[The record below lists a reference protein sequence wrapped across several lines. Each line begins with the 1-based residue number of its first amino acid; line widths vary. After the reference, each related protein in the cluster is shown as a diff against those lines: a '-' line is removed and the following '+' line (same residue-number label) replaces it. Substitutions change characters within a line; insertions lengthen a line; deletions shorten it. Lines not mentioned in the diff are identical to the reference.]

1 MRSTAAIKIDE
12 AVTVGL
18 TCLQEGLDNKDTVK
32 KNILAAV
39 SRNLFPIQEAST
51 LEELPV
57 TVFEMLHEQLG
68 LGFNIHDGKIT
79 GVSIERRW
87 FDPVLKEKF
96 ERLFAAV
103 DRGIDFSPTWP
114 DATAAMAYALIYA
127 KGGEN

>member
-18 TCLQEGLDNKDTVK
+18 TCLQEGLDSKDTVK
-32 KNILAAV
+32 KNILTAV
-39 SRNLFPIQEAST
+39 SQNSFPIQEART

-79 GVSIERRW
+79 GVSIKHRLSDPALKGNSER
-87 FDPVLKEKF
+87 FFVAE
-96 ERLFAAV
+96 
-103 DRGIDFSPTWP
+103 DREIDFSPTSP
-114 DATAAMAYALIYA
+114 DAAAVMAYVQYTS